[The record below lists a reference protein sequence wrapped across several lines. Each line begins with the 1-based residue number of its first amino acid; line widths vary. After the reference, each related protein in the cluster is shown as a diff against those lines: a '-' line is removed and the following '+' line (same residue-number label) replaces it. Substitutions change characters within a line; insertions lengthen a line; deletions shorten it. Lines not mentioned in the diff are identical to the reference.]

1 MSYQNELGLLT
12 RTLQKSHI
20 SVKVIVPD
28 ELANEIIRSRSSL
41 FPGFFDP
48 APLPVLPPLHR
59 RERYCYTDAYG
70 LSYTYLLLSDKEPAQ
85 ILLIGPYL
93 SQRPDSQQLLEL
105 GEQLGLSPELQQR
118 LEEYTS
124 VSPVLPRENPLFL
137 LLDTFCEQ
145 IWHSPSFAIID
156 VNQPPLSPASPI
168 HRAIHTDRFDDILL
182 DMKAMEQRYAF
193 ENELI
198 RAVTLGQMHLAD
210 QLFAGVTQNRFEQRV
225 SDRLRNTKNYCIIMN
240 TLLRKAAENGGV
252 HPLYINRVSSDF
264 ARRIEQ
270 LSGSAESASLMSEMF
285 RGYCMLVQQHSLRNY
300 SKVVQTAILLIDSDL
315 AADLSLHSLAQNQNI
330 SPGYLSTV
338 FKKETGK
345 TVTAYIHDKRM
356 QHAQHLL
363 STTNLQI
370 QTVAL
375 HCGILDVH
383 YFSKT
388 FKKEVGVTPGEY
400 RRNLHYTE
408 NYPI

>member
-1 MSYQNELGLLT
+1 MSYQNEPGLLVK
-12 RTLQKSHI
+12 TLQKSHI
-20 SVKVIVPD
+20 SVKVIAPD
-28 ELANEIIRSRSSL
+28 ELSDEIIRSRSSL
-41 FPGFFDP
+41 FPGFSDS
-48 APLPVLPPLHR
+48 APSPILPTLR
-59 RERYCYTDAYG
+59 TRERYCYTDAYG
-70 LSYTYLLLSDKEPAQ
+70 LGYTYLLLSNKEPAQ
-85 ILLIGPYL
+85 LLFVGPYL
-93 SQRPDSQQLLEL
+93 SQRPDPQQLLEL
-105 GEQLGLSPELQQR
+105 GEQLGLSPEQQQR
-118 LEEYTS
+118 LEEYAS
-124 VSPVLPRENPLFL
+124 VSPLLPRESPLFL
-137 LLDTFCEQ
+137 MIDTFCEQ
-145 IWHSPSFAIID
+145 IWHSPSFAIVD

-168 HRAIHTDRFDDILL
+168 HRAMHTDRFDDVLL

-210 QLFAGVTQNRFEQRV
+210 QLFAGVTQTRFEQRV

-270 LSGSAESASLMSEMF
+270 LSGNADSAALMSEMF
-285 RGYCMLVQQHSLRNY
+285 RGYCILVQQHSLRNY

-345 TVTAYIHDKRM
+345 TVTAYIRDKRM
-356 QHAQHLL
+356 QHARHLL

-375 HCGILDVH
+375 HCGIMDVH

-400 RRNLHYTE
+400 REQLRYTE
-408 NYPI
+408 KFSV